1 MNLVLAWAFSEVAQQ
16 QFCLG
21 LHRSADLGMPM
32 GNISSHSHWRSAWR
46 VGGMRRRLSAMPW
59 IAAGLLVGI
68 VAGLLASGRLA
79 L

>member
-1 MNLVLAWAFSEVAQQ
+1 
-16 QFCLG
+16 
-21 LHRSADLGMPM
+21 MPM